1 MPALL
6 GGPAAADSARTDGT
20 DAMQDPDDFST
31 YHAGL
36 LEGRYDCVDR
46 MVLNA
51 YFPLGQTGGGFRHWW
66 RLLTG
71 SDKTLDTEHLQR
83 MAGDFSRRVHA
94 YAKKHGI
101 PIEHCK
107 PDERKHRLAEKRL
120 PQDPNFRGV
129 FLILVGK
136 APARVWKV
144 KRASNG
150 QPHLEPQTP
159 WPYVNHYHF
168 HIIDPDW
175 GHLTVKISG
184 HPPFGCQIMLNGHEW
199 VERRARQQTRPEVAF
214 SKAGNCFVGG
224 CLQAVDRIADTLRD
238 PCVTGRLTQVCDRWV
253 YSACLCFGLSQEE
266 QRRSAFRYQYSCYQL
281 EHSRNLLFK
290 SGRTLDEVFQALID
304 RSRGWLD
311 VPRLKTIFG
320 RKRRPNACT
329 RRGTRVRIERV
340 LDESDWDTTVFK
352 VHWGKITLKIYDK
365 GKRVLRVEAIAHN
378 VSELRLGRSVDKL
391 PEMVGELQR
400 MTVAFLQVV
409 QAADVR
415 FLDTRALDNLHEPT
429 QRGARRVA
437 GVDLNKERVRAVAKA
452 AVALASNPA
461 GFTSAELSHR
471 VHRELGKAAQYGPRQ
486 AVYDLAK
493 LRGKSLAE
501 RVGKTK
507 RYRLSADG
515 IRILVGMTVLRD
527 KVIKPVVAGMG
538 KRRSRAPLKYRHPL
552 DVHYENLQIEMR
564 HTLKLLQVQT
574 DAAA

>member
-1 MPALL
+1 
-6 GGPAAADSARTDGT
+6 
-20 DAMQDPDDFST
+20 MQDADDFST

-46 MVLNA
+46 IVLNA
-51 YFPLGQTGGGFRHWW
+51 YFPLGQGGGGFRHWW
-66 RLLTG
+66 RQLTG
-71 SDKTLDTEHLQR
+71 SDETLDNEHLLR

-94 YAKKHGI
+94 YAQKHGI

-129 FLILVGK
+129 FLILVAK

-144 KRASNG
+144 KRARNG
-150 QPHLEPQTP
+150 QPHLQTQSP

-175 GHLTVKISG
+175 GHLTVKMSA

-199 VERRARQQTRPEVAF
+199 VERQARRQTRAGVTF

-224 CLQAVDRIADTLRD
+224 SIQAVDQIADTLRQ
-238 PCVTGRLTQVCDRWV
+238 PGAIGRLTEVCDRWV
-253 YSACLCFGLSQEE
+253 YSACLCFGLDRE
-266 QRRSAFRYQYSCYQL
+266 QQQRSAFRYQYSGYQL

-290 SGRTLDEVFQALID
+290 SGRTLDEVFQGLIE

-311 VPRLKTIFG
+311 VPRIKTILG

-329 RRGTRVRIERV
+329 GRGTRVRIERV

-365 GKRVLRVEAIAHN
+365 GKRVLRVEVIAHN
-378 VSELRLGRSVDKL
+378 VAELRLGKSLDKL
-391 PEMVGELQR
+391 PRMVAELQR

-415 FLDTRALDNLHEPT
+415 FLDTRALDSLHEPT
-429 QRGARRVA
+429 QRGTRRVA

-452 AVALASNPA
+452 AVALTTKPV
-461 GFTSAELSHR
+461 GFTSAELSER
-471 VHRELGKAAQYGPRQ
+471 VHRELGRTAAYGPRQ
-486 AVYDLAK
+486 AVYDLTK

-501 RVGKTK
+501 RLGRTR
-507 RYRLSADG
+507 RYRLTADG

-538 KRRSRAPLKYRHPL
+538 KRRSRTPLKYRHAL
-552 DVHYENLQIEMR
+552 DVHYENLRIEMR
-564 HTLKLLQVQT
+564 QTLKLLQVHT
-574 DAAA
+574 DAVA